1 MGFMF
6 ALLVVTAAMAV
17 ASAEIVDS
25 EGWVG
30 EYTSIALDSQGF
42 PHISYYDGTNRNL
55 KYAYYDGLNWHIRT
69 VCEGGKFTSIALDS
83 QGYPHISYYDNDNL
97 KYVHEHA
104 YGLSVETVDSESKVE
119 MDESSHTSIALDS
132 QGYPHISYHN
142 GTNDDLR
149 YAYKDASGWHIETVD
164 SAGDVGGFSSIALD
178 SYDNPHISYYN
189 ETNDDLKYAYKDEY
203 GWHIETVDSAGDV
216 GYYTSIAL
224 DSQGFPHISYY
235 DETNGDLKYAY
246 KYFNPLRQRFEW
258 HIETVDSEGDVGK
271 FTSIAL
277 DSQGY
282 PHISY
287 YDRTN
292 GDLKYAYKDASG
304 WHIET
309 VDSEGRVGAFT
320 SIALDSQ
327 GYPHISYFGATNLD
341 LKYTTKQPTIV
352 NLRGGITDINGNPVA
367 TASMRVTIKNVDG
380 NVVYQETLND
390 VIENGK
396 FNVLLGAT
404 QKLELWEG
412 VKYYLIIEV
421 DVDSTTF
428 STADV
433 TFGDDTPA
441 GDIIVFYP

>member
-17 ASAEIVDS
+17 ASAEVVDS
-25 EGWVG
+25 EGNVG
-30 EYTSIALDSQGF
+30 G
-42 PHISYYDGTNRNL
+42 
-55 KYAYYDGLNWHIRT
+55 
-69 VCEGGKFTSIALDS
+69 FTSIALDS
-83 QGYPHISYYDNDNL
+83 NNNPHISYYD
-97 KYVHEHA
+97 Y
-104 YGLSVETVDSESKVE
+104 
-119 MDESSHTSIALDS
+119 
-132 QGYPHISYHN
+132 
-142 GTNDDLR
+142 
-149 YAYKDASGWHIETVD
+149 
-164 SAGDVGGFSSIALD
+164 
-178 SYDNPHISYYN
+178 
-189 ETNDDLKYAYKDEY
+189 
-203 GWHIETVDSAGDV
+203 
-216 GYYTSIAL
+216 
-224 DSQGFPHISYY
+224 
-235 DETNGDLKYAY
+235 TNGDLKYAY
-246 KYFNPLRQRFEW
+246 KNASGW
-258 HIETVDSEGDVGK
+258 HIETVDSEGDVGQS
-271 FTSIAL
+271 TSIAL
-277 DSQGY
+277 RKLGLWEL

-287 YDRTN
+287 YDYTN
-292 GDLKYAYKDASG
+292 GDLKYAYYDGSN

-309 VDSEGRVGAFT
+309 VDSEGCVGWQTSIALDSRGYPHISYHDYSNGDLKYAYKSFNPLTQRFEWHIETVDAGDVGGFT
-320 SIALDSQ
+320 SIALDSNDNPHISYYASSDLRYAYKDYCWHIDTVDSEGEVGEFTSIALDSR
-327 GYPHISYFGATNLD
+327 GYPHISYRDIISGNLKYAYYDGSNWHIETVDSFSDRVPGGSTSIALDSRGYPHISYTTSGFGLRYAYKDAYGWHIETVDAVGGYTSIALDSNDNPHISYYDYTNDD

-352 NLRGGITDINGNPVA
+352 NLQGGITDTNRNPVS

-390 VIENGK
+390 VVENGK

>member
-17 ASAEIVDS
+17 ASAEVVDS
-25 EGWVG
+25 EGNVG
-30 EYTSIALDSQGF
+30 MYTSIALDSQGF
-42 PHISYYDGTNRNL
+42 PHISYCDYSNL
-55 KYAYYDGLNWHIRT
+55 KYAYYDGSNWHIRT

-83 QGYPHISYYDNDNL
+83 QGYPHISYYDDDNL
-97 KYVHEHA
+97 KYAHKHT
-104 YGLSVETVDSESKVE
+104 YGWSFETVDSERRVE
-119 MDESSHTSIALDS
+119 LYESLYTSIALDS
-132 QGYPHISYHN
+132 QGFPHISYCN
-142 GTNDDLR
+142 NTNYDLR

-164 SAGDVGGFSSIALD
+164 RAGFVGEYTSIALD

-189 ETNDDLKYAYKDEY
+189 NTNDDLKYAYKDAS
-203 GWHIETVDSAGDV
+203 GWHIETVDSEEHV
-216 GYYTSIAL
+216 GLYTSIAL
-224 DSQGFPHISYY
+224 DALGYPHISYY
-235 DETNGDLKYAY
+235 DDTNNDLKYAY
-246 KYFNPLRQRFEW
+246 KSFNPLTQRFEW
-258 HIETVDSEGDVGK
+258 HIQTVDSEGDVGEY
-271 FTSIAL
+271 TSIAL
-277 DSQGY
+277 DSNGY

-287 YDRTN
+287 YDATN

-309 VDSEGRVGAFT
+309 VDSEGWVGRYT
-320 SIALDSQ
+320 SIALDSNDN
-327 GYPHISYFGATNLD
+327 PHISYYDETDGD

-352 NLRGGITDINGNPVA
+352 NLQGGITDTNGNPVS

-390 VIENGK
+390 VVENGK
-396 FNVLLGAT
+396 FDVLLGAT

>member
-83 QGYPHISYYDNDNL
+83 QGYPHISYYDDDNL
-97 KYVHEHA
+97 KYAHKHT
-104 YGLSVETVDSESKVE
+104 YGWSFETVDGERRVELYES
-119 MDESSHTSIALDS
+119 L
-132 QGYPHISYHN
+132 Y
-142 GTNDDLR
+142 
-149 YAYKDASGWHIETVD
+149 
-164 SAGDVGGFSSIALD
+164 
-178 SYDNPHISYYN
+178 
-189 ETNDDLKYAYKDEY
+189 
-203 GWHIETVDSAGDV
+203 
-216 GYYTSIAL
+216 
-224 DSQGFPHISYY
+224 
-235 DETNGDLKYAY
+235 
-246 KYFNPLRQRFEW
+246 
-258 HIETVDSEGDVGK
+258 
-271 FTSIAL
+271 TSIAL

-287 YDRTN
+287 YNATN

-309 VDSEGRVGAFT
+309 VDSAGFVEGFS

-327 GYPHISYFGATNLD
+327 GYPHISYYDNTNKDLKYAYKDASGWHIETVDSEGWVGLFTSIALDSNDNPHISYYDDTNGD

-352 NLRGGITDINGNPVA
+352 NLQGGITDSNGDPVA

-404 QKLELWEG
+404 QKLELWEDAAYNL
-412 VKYYLIIEV
+412 VIEV

-428 STADV
+428 SQADI

-441 GDIIVFYP
+441 GDVIVFYP

>member
-164 SAGDVGGFSSIALD
+164 SAGDVG
-178 SYDNPHISYYN
+178 
-189 ETNDDLKYAYKDEY
+189 
-203 GWHIETVDSAGDV
+203 
-216 GYYTSIAL
+216 YYTSIAL

-352 NLRGGITDINGNPVA
+352 NLQGGITDTNGNPVS

-390 VIENGK
+390 VVENGK

-404 QKLELWEG
+404 QKLELWEDA
-412 VKYYLIIEV
+412 KYYLTMEV

-433 TFGDDTPA
+433 TFGDDNPA

>member
-1 MGFMF
+1 MKRVCMGFMF

-17 ASAEIVDS
+17 ASAEVVDT
-25 EGWVG
+25 ERYIGWD
-30 EYTSIALDSQGF
+30 TSIALDSQGF
-42 PHISYYDGTNRNL
+42 PHISYYDATNKDL
-55 KYAYYDGLNWHIRT
+55 KYAR
-69 VCEGGKFTSIALDS
+69 
-83 QGYPHISYYDNDNL
+83 
-97 KYVHEHA
+97 
-104 YGLSVETVDSESKVE
+104 
-119 MDESSHTSIALDS
+119 
-132 QGYPHISYHN
+132 
-142 GTNDDLR
+142 
-149 YAYKDASGWHIETVD
+149 KDASGWHIETVD
-164 SAGDVGGFSSIALD
+164 SEGDVGRHTSIALD
-178 SYDNPHISYYN
+178 SNNNPHISYYDA
-189 ETNDDLKYAYKDEY
+189 TNGDLKYARKDSAGY
-203 GWHIETVDSAGDV
+203 WHIETVDSAGFV
-216 GYYTSIAL
+216 GKYTSSIAL

-235 DETNGDLKYAY
+235 DNSNDNLKYAYKSASGWHIETVDSEGWVGKYTSIALDSRGWPHISYYDATNKDLKYAY
-246 KYFNPLRQRFEW
+246 KFFNPLRQRFEW
-258 HIETVDSEGDVGK
+258 HIETVDSEGDVGA

-277 DSQGY
+277 DSQGF

-287 YDRTN
+287 YDDSN
-292 GDLKYAYKDASG
+292 DNLKYAYYDGSG

-309 VDSEGRVGAFT
+309 VDSEGYVGWFT
-320 SIALDSQ
+320 SIALDSR
-327 GYPHISYFGATNLD
+327 GYPHISYYDFTNGD

-352 NLRGGITDINGNPVA
+352 NLQGGITDTNGNPVS

-412 VKYYLIIEV
+412 VKYYLTMEV

-428 STADV
+428 SQADV